1 MTTATLR
8 GAVRRVLD
16 RVEDR
21 DDALL
26 GRFLAERDESAFAHL
41 VARHGPMVLG
51 VCRRVLRD
59 THAADDAFQATF
71 LVLAKKADAVRP
83 PGVLGPWLYGVA
95 FRTALK
101 ARGRAVRRRAVEH
114 EYATRNATR
123 EHSAEVG
130 DLRPVIDEQLN
141 ALPEKYRVPL
151 VLCGVQGLGK
161 HEAAE
166 RLGLP
171 EGTVSSRLARGREML
186 RDRLA
191 RRGVVVPGVAILA
204 ATPLQA
210 GTPAA
215 VAEVAVGVS
224 PIRPEVLFLSQEVLK
239 TMTLAKWKFLSAIA
253 VAVAVSGGGVGLY
266 AVHADGEKKPKVQ
279 EVKKPPVE
287 EVKKPKPATADDPTK
302 PKPEKPKPDG
312 EKPKVQTIKI
322 GGEISGIDATAKKI
336 FVTVKS
342 EKGPVE
348 KVVKVADDV
357 KVFVDGKES
366 TLAAVK
372 KGAFASFAGAT
383 ATKDGQPPTAAEVRV
398 TGRTVNGLV
407 TATDDKSVTIEIGS
421 KESKEAL
428 QLNVGTGSR
437 IQYGKNANAKPTDLQ
452 TGDKVTATLTTDGTS
467 ALVIQGGSKGDPE
480 KPKPE
485 KKKPDGD
492 DQ

>member
-26 GRFLAERDESAFAHL
+26 GRFLSDRDEGAFAHL

-59 THAADDAFQATF
+59 DHAADDAFQATF
-71 LVLAKKADAVRP
+71 LVLAKKAAGVRP

-101 ARGRAVRRRAVEH
+101 ARGREARRRAVEH
-114 EYATRNATR
+114 EYATRNAT
-123 EHSAEVG
+123 HHTPDSG

-141 ALPEKYRVPL
+141 ALPEKYRLPL

-191 RRGVVVPGVAILA
+191 RRGVVVPTVALLTAAPLSAGV
-204 ATPLQA
+204 
-210 GTPAA
+210 PAA
-215 VAEVAVGVS
+215 VAEVAVGVC

-239 TMTLAKWKFLSAIA
+239 TMTLAKWKFLSAVA
-253 VAVAVSGGGVGLY
+253 VAVAVTGGGIGLF
-266 AVHADGEKKPKVQ
+266 AAHADDKKPVVQ
-279 EVKKPPVE
+279 EVKKPA
-287 EVKKPKPATADDPTK
+287 VKPDGEKPKPATADDPTK
-302 PKPEKPKPDG
+302 PKPEKVKPDG
-312 EKPKVQTIKI
+312 EKPKVQAIKL
-322 GGEISGIDATAKKI
+322 GGEITGIDAAAGKI
-336 FVTVKS
+336 FVTAKS
-342 EKGPVE
+342 EKGAVE
-348 KVVKVADDV
+348 KLVKVADDV

-366 TLAAVK
+366 KLAAVK
-372 KGAFASFAGAT
+372 KGAFAQFSGAT
-383 ATKDGQPPTAAEVRV
+383 ATKDGQPPVAPEVRV
-398 TGRTVNGLV
+398 TGRTVTGLV
-407 TATDDKSVTIEIGS
+407 TASDDASVTIEIGS

-428 QLNVGTGSR
+428 QLNVGKSSR
-437 IQYGKNANAKPTDLQ
+437 IQYGKNPNAKPTDLKA
-452 TGDKVTATLTTDGTS
+452 GDKVTATLTTDGTS
-467 ALVIQGGSKGDPE
+467 ALTIQGGAKDSPE
-480 KPKPE
+480 KPKP
-485 KKKPDGD
+485 KKPDGD
-492 DQ
+492 Q